1 MKTLLRVGSRGE
13 IYTTKELREKVGIKR
28 NSRVKAIVEDGRLI
42 IEPVPTIEE
51 MIRSRIIELTP
62 SEAEEL
68 SVKAQREAGLYG

>member
-1 MKTLLRVGSRGE
+1 VKTLLRVGSRGE